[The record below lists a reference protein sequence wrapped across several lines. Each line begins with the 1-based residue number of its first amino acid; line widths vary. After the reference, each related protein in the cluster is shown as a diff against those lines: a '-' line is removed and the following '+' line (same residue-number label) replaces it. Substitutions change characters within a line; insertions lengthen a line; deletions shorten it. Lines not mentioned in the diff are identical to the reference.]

1 MERVLETLGS
11 DEVAKEEVKR
21 RQGAHLGGGGTAVAA
36 DTGREQLEQ
45 KGNGSHSHGRREQDL
60 TASGC
65 LLGVLK
71 A

>member
-21 RQGAHLGGGGTAVAA
+21 RQGAHLGGGGKAVAT

-45 KGNGSHSHGRREQDL
+45 KRNRITQSREERAGPHS
-60 TASGC
+60 
-65 LLGVLK
+65 
-71 A
+71 